1 MLFKGKENS
10 NSFEKK
16 IVDHIRCLGIDM
28 IEEAKSG
35 HPGIVLGASPILYTL
50 YGKHLNI
57 CPENPN
63 WINRD
68 RFVMSAG
75 HGSALLYSTLYMAGY
90 DISLNDL
97 KKFRKIDSKTP
108 GHPEYGVTPG
118 VDMSTGPLGQGFAT
132 AVGMAIAEEYQR
144 AYFQSKGQNI
154 INHYTYVLC
163 GDGDLME
170 GVSYE
175 AASLAGT
182 LKLNRLIVLYDN
194 NKICLDGEA
203 DKVFTEKIPERF
215 NALNWNVFIVNDGE
229 DLDALDNMIE
239 KAKTSIEKPSI
250 IIVNTTIGRFSK
262 NQGTNKVHGAPLGK
276 EDVSSIKEQLS
287 IRDIPFSVSN
297 ESMVAF
303 QEMIKNRMQDTYQK
317 YEEMIKGLPEDIQKE
332 VSKLID
338 GDVTLDDFHI
348 EIDLP
353 ETTSEAPR
361 ITGGK
366 VLNSLA
372 KRNPFLIGGSADL
385 SSSTKTYLNEQGDF
399 SYSNRLG
406 RNIWFG
412 VREHAMGAILNG
424 LCLSGLRP
432 FGSTFLTFSDY
443 LKPSIRLAALMDLAT
458 TYIFTHD
465 SISIGEDGPTHQ
477 PVEQL
482 VMLRSIPN
490 LEVFRPC
497 DMNEIIG
504 TYKYV
509 MGKKNGPSAIVLSRN
524 NVVIKEMTSIKDVV
538 KGAYILKEERKNLGA
553 IIIASGEE
561 VDIALSV
568 SSKLEE
574 KGYDIRVI
582 SMPSIE
588 RFKSQKQKYKDE
600 LLPLGIKT
608 FVIEASSSYSWHEF
622 VYNDKYLINV
632 NEFGKSGN
640 REDVYQEFEF
650 DIESITEKIED
661 LLK

>member
-1 MLFKGKENS
+1 MLFKPKDNTE
-10 NSFEKK
+10 EKR
-16 IVDHIRCLGIDM
+16 IVDTIRCLGIDM